1 MAKDK
6 PLDRKVTTLSPV
18 FLPWPEA
25 SSPTQVAPTP
35 SLTHSL
41 TYKTFTRNELILLA
55 IYSDFC
61 EVVPPQNG
69 VTTRQNRSKK
79 DTSLIQVK
87 PMNDYLLKNTFYKKE
102 T

>member
-25 SSPTQVAPTP
+25 SSPTQVAPT
-35 SLTHSL
+35 HSL
-41 TYKTFTRNELILLA
+41 TYKTFIRNELILPA

-79 DTSLIQVK
+79 GTSLIQVK